1 MSYLFPL
8 LWEYA
13 EWDQK
18 SLFTEWRILKTE
30 EKIKNN
36 HKENKTKRKK
46 MAFFVFLMTLLEK
59 NKGKIVMFL
68 HRRVYEDSLFW
79 N

>member
-18 SLFTEWRILKTE
+18 SLFTEWRIIKTE

-46 MAFFVFLMTLLEK
+46 MAFFDFLMT
-59 NKGKIVMFL
+59 
-68 HRRVYEDSLFW
+68 
-79 N
+79 

>member
-18 SLFTEWRILKTE
+18 SLFTEWRIIKTE

-46 MAFFVFLMTLLEK
+46 MAFFVFLMT
-59 NKGKIVMFL
+59 
-68 HRRVYEDSLFW
+68 
-79 N
+79 